1 MLDSYGRN
9 IEYLR
14 LSLTDRCNLRCAYCR
29 DASATPCDYELSPAN
44 VERIIKCMTALGIT
58 KVRLTGGEPLLR
70 HDLEDIIAA
79 ISCHEAVCDICMT
92 TNAHGLDSRAAA
104 LKKAGLMRI
113 NISLDSLNKDRFR
126 TITGGGSVEQ
136 VFAGIDA
143 ALEAGLSPI
152 KLNCVVIKGK
162 NDDEVD
168 DFVSLAR
175 EKPVH
180 VRFIELMPMGGERN
194 DDLRVAND
202 ALLALHPEL
211 SPLPTRFA
219 GQPAL
224 EYSGDGFRGTVGFI
238 SPVTRPFCNAC
249 NRARVTPDGKLRP
262 CLGDNMEADL
272 ITALEGDDES
282 LLRIIERTIYNKPK
296 GHRFNDGFVSERRM
310 NRIGG

>member
-1 MLDSYGRN
+1 
-9 IEYLR
+9 
-14 LSLTDRCNLRCAYCR
+14 
-29 DASATPCDYELSPAN
+29 
-44 VERIIKCMTALGIT
+44 
-58 KVRLTGGEPLLR
+58 
-70 HDLEDIIAA
+70 
-79 ISCHEAVCDICMT
+79 
-92 TNAHGLDSRAAA
+92 
-104 LKKAGLMRI
+104 MRI

-143 ALEAGLSPI
+143 ALEAGLFPI
-152 KLNCVVIKGK
+152 KINCVVIKGK

-180 VRFIELMPMGGERN
+180 VRFIELMPMGGARN

-202 ALLALHPEL
+202 ALLDLHPEL

-219 GQPAL
+219 GQPAT

-238 SPVTRPFCNAC
+238 SPVTRPFCNTC

-262 CLGDNMEADL
+262 CLGDDTETDL
-272 ITALEGDDES
+272 IPALEGDDES
-282 LLRIIERTIYNKPK
+282 LLHIIERTIYNKPK